1 MEELIKEQPS
11 ADASGASCSAGNSGS
26 ARPKLQRYALRSSIK
41 SKEQKQP
48 DAPDR
53 SISAESNTKRGRIT
67 PSVSKSVGVL
77 DFSGKEKSSSVKP
90 PRRLSIPVKS
100 VATPGP
106 KGVGNITPISETRT
120 RTQSRSQT
128 PSSDVSRTSSRIK
141 FNLLTSASYWL
152 NQIKLCETAAKHSLS
167 LGFFKL
173 ALEAGCEPFQ
183 RMQDELKS
191 YVQRNQLADLGQ
203 QVKELFESYKIEE
216 NPEQLQSQSQV
227 SEAISQVPEDGTRSS
242 DDEVQCTSSSS
253 MATGKLKPKCL
264 DTDSAHLTPV
274 SATESTKKESNR
286 KDTSGSR
293 LRESLRIYSANS
305 KLAGNTGNR
314 KSVQKSEKPSK
325 NQGKMKGDV
334 KKDGKK
340 SDAKEVPSLTEDN
353 IPGNKENMDAQ
364 ANEGIS
370 LTEEVV

>member
-11 ADASGASCSAGNSGS
+11 SGGASAGNSGS

-53 SISAESNTKRGRIT
+53 SNSAESNTKRGRIT
-67 PSVSKSVGVL
+67 PNVSKSVGVL
-77 DFSGKEKSSSVKP
+77 DFSGKEKSSSAKP

-120 RTQSRSQT
+120 RTQSRSHT
-128 PSSDVSRTSSRIK
+128 PSSDISRTSSRIK

-152 NQIKLCETAAKHSLS
+152 NQIKLSETAAKHSLS

-173 ALEAGCEPFQ
+173 SLEAGCEPFQ

-191 YVQRNQLADLGQ
+191 YVQRNQFADLG
-203 QVKELFESYKIEE
+203 QVKELFESYKIAE
-216 NPEQLQSQSQV
+216 NPEQLQPQSQA

-264 DTDSAHLTPV
+264 DTDSAHLSPV
-274 SATESTKKESNR
+274 TATESSKKEANQ

-305 KLAGNTGNR
+305 KPAANIRNHR
-314 KSVQKSEKPSK
+314 SVQKSEKPSK

-334 KKDGKK
+334 KKEGKK

-353 IPGNKENMDAQ
+353 IPGNKENMVS
-364 ANEGIS
+364 GC
-370 LTEEVV
+370 L